1 MPNFLVISL
10 NPTTNKR
17 TRTRIYL
24 KTRERE
30 RGRKRNIVTDV
41 FLFLFLQGINKKI
54 NIEIH
59 QHTSFAPSLFLVPFF
74 INTFSI
80 HFCFKSS
87 LKTMVYKIPLGE
99 NCKTT
104 AQTSLTALA
113 RYYQQKHV

>member
-1 MPNFLVISL
+1 MLNFPVISL
-10 NPTTNKR
+10 NPTSNKI

-24 KTRERE
+24 KPKKRERQE
-30 RGRKRNIVTDV
+30 KKHSYRYFSFSFFARNK
-41 FLFLFLQGINKKI
+41 QKKY
-54 NIEIH
+54 IEIH
-59 QHTSFAPSLFLVPFF
+59 QRTSLAPSLFLVPFL

-113 RYYQQKHV
+113 RYYQEKHV

>member
-1 MPNFLVISL
+1 MPNFPVISL

-30 RGRKRNIVTDV
+30 SGKRNIVIDV
-41 FLFLFLQGINKKI
+41 FLFPFLQGINKKI

-59 QHTSFAPSLFLVPFF
+59 QHTYFAPSLFLVPFF

-80 HFCFKSS
+80 HFCLKSS
-87 LKTMVYKIPLGE
+87 LKTMVYKTPLGE

-104 AQTSLTALA
+104 AQTSLTVLA
-113 RYYQQKHV
+113 RYCQQKHV